1 MSFDYIVIGAG
12 SAGSAVAA
20 RLSEGGTASVLLLEA
35 GPADTKREIHVPAM
49 FPQLFKSE
57 VDWAYETEPQAALN
71 GRRVFN
77 PRGKMLGGCS
87 SINAMIYQ
95 RGNPKDYDHWA
106 SLGNQGWSYA
116 DLLPL
121 FKRSENFEPG
131 ASEYHG
137 VGGPLNVADLR
148 DPNPL
153 SRAFIQACQQVGL
166 PLNDDHRKGSGSIA
180 SRRRTVNDTA
190 LPLLTS
196 SQLRAVTTC
205 GSKPML
211 SPAACC
217 STASVAPVWPICR
230 RDRRSKRRPIA
241 K

>member
-131 ASEYHG
+131 AAQRRRPARSQSAVPRIHTGMPTSRTAVERRSQRRRPG
-137 VGGPLNVADLR
+137 RVRV
-148 DPNPL
+148 L
-153 SRAFIQACQQVGL
+153 SRHAEGRSTTQHCRCLPQASYE
-166 PLNDDHRKGSGSIA
+166 P
-180 SRRRTVNDTA
+180 
-190 LPLLTS
+190 
-196 SQLRAVTTC
+196 
-205 GSKPML
+205 
-211 SPAACC
+211 
-217 STASVAPVWPICR
+217 
-230 RDRRSKRRPIA
+230 
-241 K
+241 

>member
-1 MSFDYIVIGAG
+1 MVDYIVIGAG

-57 VDWAYETEPQAALN
+57 VDWAYETEPQTALN

-121 FKRSENFEPG
+121 FKRLENSEPG
-131 ASEYHG
+131 ASAYHG

-153 SRAFIQACQQVGL
+153 SAHSYRHA
-166 PLNDDHRKGSGSIA
+166 NKWD
-180 SRRRTVNDTA
+180 
-190 LPLLTS
+190 
-196 SQLRAVTTC
+196 
-205 GSKPML
+205 
-211 SPAACC
+211 
-217 STASVAPVWPICR
+217 CR
-230 RDRRSKRRPIA
+230 
-241 K
+241 